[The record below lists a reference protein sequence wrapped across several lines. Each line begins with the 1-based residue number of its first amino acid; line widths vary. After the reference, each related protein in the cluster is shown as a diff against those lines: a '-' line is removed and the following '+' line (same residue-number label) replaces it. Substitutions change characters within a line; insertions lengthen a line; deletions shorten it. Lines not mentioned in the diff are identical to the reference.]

1 MKVFL
6 SSCLLLGV
14 FAAACSGSGAAP
26 AAATAKKQVQPA
38 GGKTETAVL
47 SGGCF
52 WCIEAAFDDVPG
64 VIDASSG
71 YTGGKK
77 PNPSYEEVSEG
88 TTGHRESIQV
98 TFDPSKISYAQ
109 ILDIFWRQI
118 DPTDDG
124 GQFADRGDQYRTAI
138 WVNGPEQKRIAE
150 ASKAMAAKNPKLHGK
165 PIVTPILAVGP
176 FFPAEGYHQDYA
188 KKETAHYKA
197 YKYGSGRASYIE
209 DTWKDQPPMVM
220 KEDAAPV
227 AAKTYAKPSDEEL
240 KKKLTPMQYACTQES
255 ATERPFANEYWD
267 KHEPG
272 IYVDIATGE
281 PLFSSSDKFDSGT
294 GWPSFT
300 KPIEPGHV
308 EQEGNQGVGYLA
320 AEVRSKGGDSHLG
333 HVFDDGPKDDGGLR
347 YCINSAAIKFI
358 PLAEMEAQGYGAY
371 VKDVKDAAEAKPKQ

>member
-1 MKVFL
+1 MKIL
-6 SSCLLLGV
+6 TSSCLLAGLLL
-14 FAAACSGSGAAP
+14 AACNGSGAAP
-26 AAATAKKQVQPA
+26 APAAKAPEAKDHKGPV
-38 GGKTETAVL
+38 ETAL
-47 SGGCF
+47 LAGGCF

-64 VIDASSG
+64 VIDAQSG
-71 YTGGKK
+71 YTGGRK
-77 PNPSYEEVSEG
+77 PNPSYEEVGSG
-88 TTGHRESIQV
+88 DTGHRESIKV
-98 TFDPSKISYAQ
+98 TFDPSKITYAQ
-109 ILDIFWRQI
+109 ILDIYWRQI

-138 WVNGPEQKRIAE
+138 YVNGPEQRRVAE

-165 PIVTPILAVGP
+165 PIVTPVLAAGP
-176 FFPAEGYHQDYA
+176 FYPAEGYHQDYA
-188 KKETAHYKA
+188 EKQPAHYKA

-209 DTWKDQPPMVM
+209 ETWKDEPPIEV
-220 KEDAAPV
+220 KGAASAAP
-227 AAKTYAKPSDEEL
+227 AKTYVKPSEEEL
-240 KKKLTPMQYACTQES
+240 KKKLTPMQYACTQED

-272 IYVDIATGE
+272 IYVDVATGE
-281 PLFSSSDKFDSGT
+281 PLFSSADKFDSGT

-300 KPIEPGHV
+300 KPLEQGHV
-308 EQEGNQGVGYLA
+308 VQEKNQGVGYLA

-371 VKDVKDAAEAKPKQ
+371 VKDVQATPAN